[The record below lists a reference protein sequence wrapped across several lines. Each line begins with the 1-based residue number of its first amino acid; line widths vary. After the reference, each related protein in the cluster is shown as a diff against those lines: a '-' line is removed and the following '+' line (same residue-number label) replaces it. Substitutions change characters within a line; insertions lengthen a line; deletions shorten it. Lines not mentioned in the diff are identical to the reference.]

1 MLRGLVL
8 GKGQERRQRWRR
20 RLRPMGWVQA
30 LALALGLCG
39 QWEGLLG
46 KLRQVAVQERQ
57 EVAEGLTV
65 GQIGKVRVL
74 EAGEAGGWQEGQQ
87 KVEGLPVPGLKQ
99 GLLD

>member
-8 GKGQERRQRWRR
+8 GKGQERRQPRRW
-20 RLRPMGWVQA
+20 RLRPMDWVQA
-30 LALALGLCG
+30 LALGPCG

-46 KLRQVAVQERQ
+46 KLRQAAVQERQ

-65 GQIGKVRVL
+65 GQIGKARVL